1 MLDDLRPDWQQR
13 KQEMERKRQLEEQ
26 RAALNHARRR
36 QIQVL
41 TLAANLYERHGE
53 NDNRIAREL
62 ARNAR
67 ASSDPSAAYLQAY
80 RYLGADIEELMIME
94 AMRRSMQETTN
105 NEDPQQ
111 EDLDRVLQESAQ
123 VNSSEDN

>member
-41 TLAANLYERHGE
+41 T
-53 NDNRIAREL
+53 
-62 ARNAR
+62 
-67 ASSDPSAAYLQAY
+67 
-80 RYLGADIEELMIME
+80 
-94 AMRRSMQETTN
+94 
-105 NEDPQQ
+105 
-111 EDLDRVLQESAQ
+111 
-123 VNSSEDN
+123 

>member
-1 MLDDLRPDWQQR
+1 M
-13 KQEMERKRQLEEQ
+13 QELLQTLQLPISKVI
-26 RAALNHARRR
+26 L
-36 QIQVL
+36 IL
-41 TLAANLYERHGE
+41 TA
-53 NDNRIAREL
+53 
-62 ARNAR
+62 
-67 ASSDPSAAYLQAY
+67 AY